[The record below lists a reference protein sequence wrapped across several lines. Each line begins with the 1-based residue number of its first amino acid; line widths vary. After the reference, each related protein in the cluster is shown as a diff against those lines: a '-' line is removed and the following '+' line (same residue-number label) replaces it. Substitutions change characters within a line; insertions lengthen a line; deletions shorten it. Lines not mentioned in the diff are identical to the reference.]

1 VARVFIDTHDLESAV
16 EVREA
21 VRDAG
26 HEIEMIDSADEVET
40 RLREDEDEIAL
51 ILTGDLSREAAT
63 DLVRFFG
70 ARIPRP
76 PLIGL
81 AHTDSAEELERLE
94 REHGLDEVLG
104 LPPAP
109 DDVVMVLEQQLERFE
124 LQLEMDIVGR
134 TEPMRE
140 ILEKIHLIAPVNST
154 VLLTGES
161 GTGKELVARAVHRLS
176 PRRGNPF
183 IAVNCAALPESL
195 LESELF
201 GHEKGAFTGAT
212 SRRKGMFEL
221 ADQGTILLDEI
232 GEMPPSLQ
240 TRLLRVLENRSFMRV
255 GGDEEIEVDVRVV
268 AATNQEL
275 RSSVQRGSFR
285 RDLYYR
291 LNVLHL
297 ELPPLR
303 ERGEDIPLLVRRFV
317 QEFSESHDREFK
329 GISPEALQLLMDY
342 AWPGNVRELRNLVES
357 MVVLA
362 PGSVIRPEDIPS
374 EIRSGAGGAML
385 PARRDESTVPE
396 TVEQL
401 RTADGSG
408 ANAPELEFV
417 FRTLVDLK
425 MDVEDL
431 RKEFQEYRRRHP
443 ELVEGEG
450 PERSGTEIEVSTLEE
465 FVEEERERAAVEAE
479 TREPEETRERPHIEF
494 EPGMSMSELEREAI
508 VATLKDVD
516 GNRRKAAEAL
526 DIGERTLYRKLREY
540 DIEL

>member
-1 VARVFIDTHDLESAV
+1 
-16 EVREA
+16 
-21 VRDAG
+21 
-26 HEIEMIDSADEVET
+26 
-40 RLREDEDEIAL
+40 
-51 ILTGDLSREAAT
+51 
-63 DLVRFFG
+63 
-70 ARIPRP
+70 
-76 PLIGL
+76 
-81 AHTDSAEELERLE
+81 
-94 REHGLDEVLG
+94 
-104 LPPAP
+104 
-109 DDVVMVLEQQLERFE
+109 
-124 LQLEMDIVGR
+124 
-134 TEPMRE
+134 
-140 ILEKIHLIAPVNST
+140 
-154 VLLTGES
+154 
-161 GTGKELVARAVHRLS
+161 
-176 PRRGNPF
+176 
-183 IAVNCAALPESL
+183 
-195 LESELF
+195 
-201 GHEKGAFTGAT
+201 
-212 SRRKGMFEL
+212 MFEL
-221 ADQGTILLDEI
+221 ADRGTLLLDEI

-329 GISPEALQLLMDY
+329 GISPEAMQLLNDY

-374 EIRSGAGGAML
+374 EIRSGTGGAML
-385 PARRDESTVPE
+385 PARRDESAVPE

-401 RTADGSG
+401 RAGDGG
-408 ANAPELEFV
+408 GTKAPELEFV

-431 RKEFQEYRRRHP
+431 RQEFQEYRRRHP

-450 PERSGTEIEVSTLEE
+450 PGRSGTEIEVSTLEE
-465 FVEEERERAAVEAE
+465 FVEEERERAGVEAE
-479 TREPEETRERPHIEF
+479 AREPEETRERPHIEF

-540 DIEL
+540 DIDL